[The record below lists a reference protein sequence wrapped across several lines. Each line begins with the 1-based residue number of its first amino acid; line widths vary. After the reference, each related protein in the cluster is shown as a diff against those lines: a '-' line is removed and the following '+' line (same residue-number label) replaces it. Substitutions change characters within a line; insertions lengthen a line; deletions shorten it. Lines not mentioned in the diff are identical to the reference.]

1 MPSASPVKD
10 RGDVQVPHAPVV
22 PSRHSNV
29 ADGSLVKAKLASR
42 TPIAPDG
49 PDVIV
54 VSGSGA
60 ATSVGPRTLASQKE
74 TPQNVARWRAWT
86 RT

>member
-1 MPSASPVKD
+1 MKD
-10 RGDVQVPHAPVV
+10 RGDVQLSHAAVV

-42 TPIAPDG
+42 TPIGPEG

-54 VSGSGA
+54 VSGGGA
-60 ATSVGPRTLASQKE
+60 ATSVGPRTLTSQKDS
-74 TPQNVARWRAWT
+74 PQNVARWRVWM